1 MSVWFSKH
9 RPDEWGDFV
18 GQDIVREELSHLN
31 PDNMQHYLFYS
42 PEAGTGKTTAA
53 HLLAKQLGF
62 QLHIFNASSKRQ
74 RGIEFVEE
82 DLIPLSQSGRW
93 ETIILLDEADRLT
106 IQAQD
111 ALKGVIE
118 NATCYFILTCN
129 DLGKVSRW
137 LQSRCQVRTF
147 APIQYADLLSR
158 LVKVATEEFL
168 SIEPEHIDSIAKRH
182 DGDLRNA
189 ISCMQAYAT
198 LPISER
204 GRFVLSLGDSQFN
217 SKSFLKTACKAKAVE
232 SAHKMIESMPLRQ
245 TIKTVLDYAVE
256 SGVSTEAK
264 MKVIGA
270 SITSERDILMG
281 VDEAIVTWNYCRLLA
296 SVG

>member
-1 MSVWFSKH
+1 MSLWFSKH
-9 RPDEWGDFV
+9 RPDTWDRFV
-18 GQDIVREELSHLN
+18 GQPILREELSNLTKN
-31 PDNMQHYLFYS
+31 NMQHYLFHS

-53 HLLAKQLGF
+53 HLLANELGF

-147 APIQYADLLSR
+147 APIRFGDMYNALHTI
-158 LVKVATEEFL
+158 ATEEL
-168 SIEPEHIDSIAKRH
+168 LTISPEHLTSIAKRH
-182 DGDLRNA
+182 EGDLRNA
-189 ISCMQAYAT
+189 ISCLQSYSVH
-198 LPISER
+198 PEKEKYISI
-204 GRFVLSLGDSQFN
+204 LGDSSFN

-256 SGVSTEAK
+256 SSVSTEAK
-264 MKVIGA
+264 MKVIDA

-281 VDEAIVTWNYCRLLA
+281 VDEAIVSWNYCRLLA